1 MEPSSFGKKLGIGVR
16 VAGNIARDR
25 AQEAARR
32 ASTIAPPVSA
42 IPDPAKLP
50 ETITR
55 KAEELAERSRNVGQG
70 IGRGSKQFK
79 KSFFGP
85 LATAGSVLWMEVTG
99 LFFALF
105 AAFFAQNIYRVRS
118 QYASGPDHRTFLLYC
133 GLTVVFAYFSIS
145 SFVRARR
152 KARRQAAGR

>member
-25 AQEAARR
+25 AQEASARR
-32 ASTIAPPVSA
+32 ASSPASPSVNPVPA
-42 IPDPAKLP
+42 QIPD
-50 ETITR
+50 TISR
-55 KAEELAERSRNVGQG
+55 KAEELAAKTRNVGQG

-79 KSFFGP
+79 KSFFAP

-133 GLTVVFAYFSIS
+133 GLTLVFAYFSIS

-152 KARRQAAGR
+152 KSRKQAAGR